1 MYVFFVRAEGA
12 DDVMLSTIE
21 IRTIALKIEEELY
34 AVFQETGHKYKAKYR
49 SLIFNIKDS
58 RNQVLF
64 MTSLMIIITF
74 SYSIN
79 PFPTRYDYS
88 RILPS
93 LRDTTAV
100 VVCIQV
106 HIALAY
112 VIEIPVCLKH
122 FADLNKQEID
132 LAHAHLKMKLD
143 PIYDEKTRLK
153 QRKLKRRMKM

>member
-1 MYVFFVRAEGA
+1 MIGPKWASV
-12 DDVMLSTIE
+12 L
-21 IRTIALKIEEELY
+21 LY
-34 AVFQETGHKYKAKYR
+34 
-49 SLIFNIKDS
+49 LIWD
-58 RNQVLF
+58 
-64 MTSLMIIITF
+64 
-74 SYSIN
+74 IN

-100 VVCIQV
+100 VVYIQV

-122 FADLNKQEID
+122 FANLNKQEID

-143 PIYDEKTRLK
+143 PI
-153 QRKLKRRMKM
+153 